1 MATGAPLAVPRQA
14 VGTHAKWEYSFAL
27 PCLAVRIAKRMRRR
41 EDSRPSPG
49 APLAAHALDRVG
61 VGALRVRVQRT
72 LVVRDPL
79 RAGPGRPA
87 RSTSLTT
94 YSDGACCATSG
105 VAVRRTTHKM
115 ARGVRS
121 GVCFA
126 MRWGRAQHVLR
137 VAKAG
142 LPHALRTMRPRSC
155 DGGRVQTGGGSRR
168 VCTPG
173 RPPTG
178 QTRSSS
184 GRLRCTPAPP
194 TRAPS
199 HKRWG
204 AGASTRSASVVSNR
218 YIRIHKQRHH

>member
-1 MATGAPLAVPRQA
+1 
-14 VGTHAKWEYSFAL
+14 
-27 PCLAVRIAKRMRRR
+27 
-41 EDSRPSPG
+41 
-49 APLAAHALDRVG
+49 
-61 VGALRVRVQRT
+61 
-72 LVVRDPL
+72 
-79 RAGPGRPA
+79 
-87 RSTSLTT
+87 
-94 YSDGACCATSG
+94 

-184 GRLRCTPAPP
+184 GRLRCTPAP
-194 TRAPS
+194 TRARRTTSVGARAHRREAHPS
-199 HKRWG
+199 SPIDTYAYTNKD
-204 AGASTRSASVVSNR
+204 T
-218 YIRIHKQRHH
+218 IE